1 MNIENLPPQAQ
12 LPIEIQTD
20 PILAELDYFAANRIF
35 CAIWPAAIAAKL
47 SVPLLIPSLETR
59 TVMSTTTTSS
69 PKLLP
74 EVSVFLDAAL
84 HKAFVNGE
92 WVEASGGQTF
102 EVVDPGTGGHIA
114 TVAALQKEDVDR
126 AVDAAANA
134 FEGSGWAKMPV
145 NERSA
150 VLHRI
155 ADAVEQRK
163 AVFSQ
168 IEALDCGKI
177 YSQAEEDVQNFIDT
191 FRYFADL
198 AQTINYRNV
207 IAVPNH
213 EAWVARHPW
222 GPCGFII
229 PWNFPILLAGW
240 GIAPALAAGNTCVLK
255 PAEDTPLSALYLCHM
270 IQEHDLLPAGVLN
283 VVTGLGET
291 AGAAVSQNPK
301 FRRMSFTGSPEVGRL
316 VAESCGRNLVPVK
329 CELGGKGAAV
339 VFDDV
344 DIRSAAEKLVGAI
357 TYHSGQVC
365 CDATR
370 WLIHKDIYDVFVN
383 ECVDRMKAVE
393 VGYQL
398 DSQSQMGPVVS
409 QVQRDRVLGY
419 LEKGVAGGA
428 ELVLDGGPADVAGKC
443 GYYVRPALMAGS
455 LDNVAAREE
464 IFGPVAYLAPFTTEE
479 EGIRLAN
486 DTEYGLG
493 NSVWSQDLTR
503 CARVAEAFQSGNGW
517 INAHNVVVHGVP
529 YAGVGK
535 SGMGGGVVSPETLN
549 DYLRPISVVRPL

>member
-1 MNIENLPPQAQ
+1 
-12 LPIEIQTD
+12 
-20 PILAELDYFAANRIF
+20 
-35 CAIWPAAIAAKL
+35 
-47 SVPLLIPSLETR
+47 
-59 TVMSTTTTSS
+59 MSAPTATSTE
-69 PKLLP
+69 LLP
-74 EVSVFLDAAL
+74 EVAAFLDRSL
-84 HKAFVNGE
+84 QKAFVNGE
-92 WVEASGGQTF
+92 WVEATGGHTF
-102 EVVDPGTGGHIA
+102 DVVDPGRGEKIA
-114 TVAALQKEDVDR
+114 TVASLQKEDVDA

-150 VLHRI
+150 ALHRL
-155 ADAVEQRK
+155 ADAVEARK
-163 AVFSQ
+163 AAFSQ
-168 IEALDCGKI
+168 IEAIDCGKI
-177 YSQAEEDVQNFIDT
+177 YEQAEEDVQNFVDT

-198 AQTINYRNV
+198 AQTVNYRNV
-207 IAVPNH
+207 IAVKNH

-240 GIAPALAAGNTCVLK
+240 GLGPALAAGNTCVLK
-255 PAEDTPLSALYLCHM
+255 PAEDTPLSALYLCHV
-270 IQEHDLLPAGVLN
+270 IQELDLLPAGVLN
-283 VVTGLGET
+283 VVTGIGET
-291 AGAAVSQNPK
+291 AGAAVANNPK

-316 VAESCGRNLVPVK
+316 VAESCGRNLVPIK

-344 DIRSAAEKLVGAI
+344 DIQETAAKLVGAI

-370 WLIHKDIYDVFVN
+370 WLIHSDIYDKFVG
-383 ECVDRMKAVE
+383 ECVDRMKSVNI
-393 VGYQL
+393 GYQL
-398 DSQSQMGPVVS
+398 DGSSQMGPLVS
-409 QVQRDRVLGY
+409 STQRDRVLGY

-428 ELVLDGGPADVAGKC
+428 ELVLEGGRADIGN
-443 GYYVRPALMAGS
+443 GYFVKPALLAGS

-464 IFGPVAYLAPFTTEE
+464 IFGPVAYLAPFKSEE

-486 DTEYGLG
+486 DTDYGLG

-503 CARVAEAFQSGNGW
+503 CARVAEAFESGNGW

-529 YAGVGK
+529 YAGIGK